1 MNFESSNFSDTEFIT
16 QAKLPTEYGEFVIH
30 VFEHL
35 GQEHLV
41 LTQGEFSTEDEV
53 LTRVHSE
60 CLTGDGLFSL
70 RCDCGPQLAFA
81 MDQIAKAEKGMII
94 YLRQEGRGI
103 GLTEKIKAYQLQ
115 DQGFDTFEANVKLGH
130 PPDNRSYDMLA
141 AVFQH
146 MCVSKVKL
154 MTNNPDKIESI
165 ELQGVEVVDRIAIQV
180 GHNLYNQSY
189 LKTKKD
195 KFLHLD

>member
-1 MNFESSNFSDTEFIT
+1 MTQVTKTQFIT
-16 QAKLPTEYGEFVIH
+16 QAKLPTSYGEFIIH
-30 VFEHL
+30 VFEHD

-41 LTQGEFSTEDEV
+41 LSQGEFNADDVV

-81 MDQIAKAEKGMII
+81 MDQIAKTGKGMIV

-103 GLTEKIKAYQLQ
+103 GLTEKIKAYHLQ
-115 DQGFDTFEANVKLGH
+115 DQGFDTFDANVKLGH
-130 PPDNRSYDMLA
+130 LPDGRSYDMLQ
-141 AVFQH
+141 AVFEH
-146 MCVSKVKL
+146 MGVAQIKL
-154 MTNNPDKIESI
+154 MTNNPDKISAIES
-165 ELQGVEVVDRIAIQV
+165 QGVKVVDRMPVKV
-180 GHNLYNQSY
+180 GHNPHNQFY

>member
-1 MNFESSNFSDTEFIT
+1 MSEAIEFIT
-16 QAKLPTEYGEFVIH
+16 QAQLPTAYGEFVVH
-30 VFEHL
+30 VFEHQ

-41 LTQGEFSTEDEV
+41 LTHGTLGTDDVV

-70 RCDCGPQLAFA
+70 RCDCGPQLAYA
-81 MDQIAKAEKGMII
+81 MEQIAQAQQGMII

-103 GLTEKIKAYQLQ
+103 GLTEKIKAYHLQ
-115 DQGFDTFEANVKLGH
+115 DQGLDTFDANVQLGH
-130 PPDNRSYDMLA
+130 PPDNRNYDMLA
-141 AVFQH
+141 GVFQH
-146 MCVSKVKL
+146 LAVTQVRL
-154 MTNNPDKIESI
+154 MTNNPDKIKSI
-165 ELQGVEVVDRIAIQV
+165 ESQGVQVVDRVPIKV
-180 GHNLYNQSY
+180 GHNPHNQFY

>member
-1 MNFESSNFSDTEFIT
+1 MSQATQFIT
-16 QAKLPTEYGEFVIH
+16 QAQLPTAYGDFIIH
-30 VFEHL
+30 VFEHH

-41 LTQGEFSTEDEV
+41 LAHGDLSSDEAV

-70 RCDCGPQLAFA
+70 RCDCGPQLAYA
-81 MDQIAKAEKGMII
+81 MEQIAQAKKGMII

-115 DQGFDTFEANVKLGH
+115 DQGMDTFDANVKLGH

-141 AVFQH
+141 DVFQH
-146 MCVSKVKL
+146 MGVTQVKL
-154 MTNNPDKIESI
+154 MTNNPEKIKSIES
-165 ELQGVEVVDRIAIQV
+165 QGVKVVDRIPIKV
-180 GHNLYNQSY
+180 GQNTHNQSY
-189 LKTKKD
+189 LQTKQD